1 MVKNRS
7 FNVDA
12 LSNSDICAL
21 MRALL
26 DGNHAMAKLLV
37 NALNANPNRCF
48 ISDNIYFSILTHLIK
63 NEQEESVKFLL
74 KELKADVDFVVYRDP
89 NSKSMPFTAIFTA
102 IETDLERYV
111 THYNLIAYVKIK
123 RLKNIR

>member
-1 MVKNRS
+1 
-7 FNVDA
+7 
-12 LSNSDICAL
+12 
-21 MRALL
+21 
-26 DGNHAMAKLLV
+26 
-37 NALNANPNRCF
+37 
-48 ISDNIYFSILTHLIK
+48 LTHLIK

>member
-1 MVKNRS
+1 MVKNLG

-89 NSKSMPFTAIFTA
+89 SSKSMPFTAIFTA

-111 THYNLIAYVKIK
+111 THYV
-123 RLKNIR
+123 

>member
-1 MVKNRS
+1 MVEKYG

-26 DGNHAMAKLLV
+26 DGNNGMAKFLV
-37 NALNANPNRCF
+37 NNLNANPNRCF
-48 ISDNIYFSILTHLIK
+48 ISDNIYFSLLTHLIK
-63 NEQEESVKFLL
+63 NGQEDSIKFLL
-74 KELKADVDFVVYRDP
+74 KELKADVDFVVYRDT
-89 NSKSMPFTAIFTA
+89 SKSMSFTAIFAA

-111 THYNLIAYVKIK
+111 I
-123 RLKNIR
+123 